1 MAARREKMMR
11 SCQLRSFGLEH
22 CYFAEVSAPTAGPGE
37 VVVAVRALSLS
48 HRDLAIAKGLH
59 NQNLRLP
66 RTVGNEVAGEVIQ
79 VGDGVIGL
87 SVGDRVVNNPIP
99 EWVEG
104 EWRNEYLPSAMCA
117 DLPGLDAEQVRL
129 PGSGVTRI
137 PSSMSFAAASTLVS
151 AGVSAW
157 NALTSTARVQPGHV
171 VLTLGTGGVS
181 MFVLLLG
188 KALGCRVIITSKDDA
203 KLEIARTLGADHTIN
218 YCLHPCWEKAVLAFT
233 SA

>member
-1 MAARREKMMR
+1 MPLHTLNPGAPARDGSLDGQYSQPKLVGQVGRSRMAARREKMMR
-11 SCQLRSFGLEH
+11 TCQLRSFGLEH
-22 CYFAEVSAPTAGPGE
+22 CYFAEIPAPTAGSGE

-104 EWRNEYLPSAMCA
+104 EWR
-117 DLPGLDAEQVRL
+117 
-129 PGSGVTRI
+129 
-137 PSSMSFAAASTLVS
+137 
-151 AGVSAW
+151 
-157 NALTSTARVQPGHV
+157 
-171 VLTLGTGGVS
+171 
-181 MFVLLLG
+181 
-188 KALGCRVIITSKDDA
+188 
-203 KLEIARTLGADHTIN
+203 
-218 YCLHPCWEKAVLAFT
+218 
-233 SA
+233 